1 MANVS
6 ELDQATV
13 DRLVTEAIAARE
25 RAYVPYSHFAVGA
38 AALAADGRIFRGC
51 NIENA
56 SYGLTICA
64 ERTALFKAVSEGARE
79 LVAIAVVTSTHD
91 VASPCGACRQ
101 VMAELGPKM
110 KIILANLDGLRVM
123 TDVPTILPGAFD
135 ERRLREG
142 VSG

>member
-1 MANVS
+1 MTGVN
-6 ELDQATV
+6 ELDRAIV
-13 DRLVTEAIAARE
+13 DRLVAEAIAARDL
-25 RAYVPYSHFAVGA
+25 AYVPYSRFAVGA

-56 SYGLTICA
+56 SYGLTVCA

-79 LVAIAVVTSTHD
+79 LLAIAVVTGTRD

-101 VMAELGPKM
+101 VMAELGPEM
-110 KIILANLDGLRVM
+110 KVILANLDGSRLV
-123 TDVPTILPGAFD
+123 TDVATLLPGAFD

-142 VSG
+142 VSK

>member
-1 MANVS
+1 MTNVN
-6 ELDQATV
+6 ELDRATV
-13 DRLVTEAIAARE
+13 DRLVAEAIAARE
-25 RAYVPYSHFAVGA
+25 TAYVPYSRFAVGA

-56 SYGLTICA
+56 SYGLTVCA

-79 LVAIAVVTSTHD
+79 LIAIAVVTGTRD

-101 VMAELGPKM
+101 VMAELGPEM
-110 KIILANLDGLRVM
+110 KVILANLDGSRLV
-123 TDVPTILPGAFD
+123 TDVATLLPGAFD